1 MKKILLS
8 AAGLLITITGF
19 SQEAASSNS
28 MTALYAL
35 GALVFIVLLLVI
47 MVAILL
53 LRSFNTLVEQTLK
66 EKAKALGVAYVP
78 EPSVWT
84 KLFEKLN
91 AAVPVEQ
98 EKDIDLGH
106 SYDGIR
112 ELDNHLPPWWKWLFY
127 ATIVWSVVYLVVYH
141 VSSSLPL
148 SIDEYQDEVAAAEL
162 EKKTFLASQPQM
174 AIDLDKA
181 GIQCRC

>member
-8 AAGLLITITGF
+8 AAGILISITGF

-35 GALVFIVLLLVI
+35 GALVFVVLLLVI

-66 EKAKALGVAYVP
+66 HKAKALGVAYVP
-78 EPSVWT
+78 EPSFWT

-112 ELDNHLPPWWKWLFY
+112 ELDNHLPRGGSGCSMQQSCGLLFTWWCTMFHRAFRCPW
-127 ATIVWSVVYLVVYH
+127 
-141 VSSSLPL
+141 
-148 SIDEYQDEVAAAEL
+148 
-162 EKKTFLASQPQM
+162 
-174 AIDLDKA
+174 
-181 GIQCRC
+181 

>member
-8 AAGLLITITGF
+8 AAGILMSITGF
-19 SQEAASSNS
+19 SQEGASSNS

-35 GALVFIVLLLVI
+35 GALVFVVLLLVI

-66 EKAKALGVAYVP
+66 HKAKARGVAYVP
-78 EPSVWT
+78 EPSFWT

-112 ELDNHLPPWWKWLFY
+112 E
-127 ATIVWSVVYLVVYH
+127 
-141 VSSSLPL
+141 
-148 SIDEYQDEVAAAEL
+148 
-162 EKKTFLASQPQM
+162 
-174 AIDLDKA
+174 
-181 GIQCRC
+181 